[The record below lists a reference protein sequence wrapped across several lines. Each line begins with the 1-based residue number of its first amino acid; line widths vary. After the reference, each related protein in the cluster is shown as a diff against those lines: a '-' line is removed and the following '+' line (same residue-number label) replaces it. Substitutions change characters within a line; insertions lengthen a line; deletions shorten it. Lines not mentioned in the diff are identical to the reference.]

1 MREKTKDFVEVWK
14 NHKSPKKVP
23 FTIDGMFKGAKIDY
37 PEQRIS
43 NGLRMQVNCER
54 MNDVHRIEIVTLN
67 GVETS
72 KRVIEYLVENE
83 KVRVI

>member
-1 MREKTKDFVEVWK
+1 ML
-14 NHKSPKKVP
+14 
-23 FTIDGMFKGAKIDY
+23 KGAKIVY

-43 NGLRMQVNCER
+43 NRLRMQVNCER

-67 GVETS
+67 GLVTS
-72 KRVIEYLVENE
+72 KRVIDYKVENG

>member
-14 NHKSPKKVP
+14 NHKAPKKVP
-23 FTIDGMFKGAKIDY
+23 FTIDGMFNGARIVY

-43 NGLRMQVNCER
+43 NGLRMQVSCDRTN
-54 MNDVHRIEIVTLN
+54 NVHRIEIVTLN
-67 GVETS
+67 GLATS

-83 KVRVI
+83 KVRVL

>member
-14 NHKSPKKVP
+14 NHKAPKKVP
-23 FTIDGMFKGAKIDY
+23 FTIGAKIVY

-43 NGLRMQVNCER
+43 NGLRMQVSCER
-54 MNDVHRIEIVTLN
+54 TNDVHRIEIVTLN
-67 GVETS
+67 GLATS
-72 KRVIEYLVENE
+72 KIVIDYLVENE